1 MKILK
6 TFGYAYYNS
15 ISSLAYYR
23 DVLAAKTSFS
33 LKYVL
38 ALGVV
43 FTIITTANFTIRI
56 YPKVTAFIDK
66 LPTEIAKV
74 YPEELVI
81 SGKNNEWFI
90 NQPEPYAIEFPY
102 KEQFKELEDLNMK
115 NLVVFDK
122 QGTMETFAAYDTL
135 ILVGNKFAYAR
146 DNNNKI
152 SATPLTDI
160 PEGSFTKQTLI
171 NAVSEIMPMIKSIVS
186 VAPLI
191 VGLLYLLANTS
202 MMVFYALILAL
213 LLLLASALFKKGL
226 TYTEG
231 FRIGLHAI
239 TLPWTIKIL
248 ISLMGVTIP
257 IPLWFTLLALMV
269 GGSAIYSLP
278 KKPVSTNPTSLN

>member
-6 TFGYAYYNS
+6 TFGHAYYSS

-23 DVLAAKTSFS
+23 DVLIAKTSFS

-38 ALGVV
+38 ALGLA

-56 YPKVTAFIDK
+56 YPKVTAFVDK
-66 LPTEIAKV
+66 LPTEIAKF
-74 YPEELVI
+74 YPDELII

-90 NQPEPYAIEFPY
+90 NQPEPYAIKFPY
-102 KEQFKELEDLNMK
+102 IEQFKELDDLSMK

-122 QGTMETFAAYDTL
+122 KGTMETFAEYDTL

-152 SATPLTDI
+152 SATPLTEM
-160 PEGSFTKQTLI
+160 PEGSFTKQTLLNI
-171 NAVSEIMPMIKSIVS
+171 VTEITPTVRAIVG
-186 VAPLI
+186 VTPVI
-191 VGLLYLLANTS
+191 IGLLYLLANTS
-202 MMVFYALILAL
+202 VMVFYTIILAL
-213 LLLLASALFKKGL
+213 LLLITSALFKRGL
-226 TYTEG
+226 TYNEV

-239 TLPWTIKIL
+239 TLPWTIQIL
-248 ISLMGVTIP
+248 ISLLNVTIP

-269 GGSAIYSLP
+269 GGSAVYSLP
-278 KKPVSTNPTSLN
+278 SKAATTNPTSLN